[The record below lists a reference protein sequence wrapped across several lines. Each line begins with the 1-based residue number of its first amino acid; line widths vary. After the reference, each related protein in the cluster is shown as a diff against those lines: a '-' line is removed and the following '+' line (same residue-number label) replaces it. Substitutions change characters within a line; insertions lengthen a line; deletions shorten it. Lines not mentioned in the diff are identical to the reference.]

1 VVLVYRSA
9 FGSARR
15 LVDSECFRCLT
26 SGSTLSY
33 RPRVVL
39 FIASFL
45 FSMVLIHLS
54 PYQCNNGGATP
65 EWRLAFLEA
74 VPVFILVLPHV
85 QQQLELEKSSG
96 SQWKYIFLKIP
107 IYIQGSLLIPL
118 IFLFARF
125 VKEKASFSIKKLVCT
140 GPGQAPPRR

>member
-1 VVLVYRSA
+1 MVLVYRSA

-125 VKEKASFSIKKLVCT
+125 VKEKASFSIKN
-140 GPGQAPPRR
+140 